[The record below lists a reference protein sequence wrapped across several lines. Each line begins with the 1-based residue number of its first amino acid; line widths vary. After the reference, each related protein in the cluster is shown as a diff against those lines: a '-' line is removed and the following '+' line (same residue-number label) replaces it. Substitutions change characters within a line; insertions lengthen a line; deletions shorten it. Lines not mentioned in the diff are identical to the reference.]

1 MDMNKFYCCKGSAM
15 YKSHDLIGPYHLWGI
30 SPRNSTD
37 RFSPADACGLSMRL
51 SLDYLPVFWPLSYD
65 YWLPQ
70 KTEIHRHAMI
80 RKGYYPKC
88 WVPMVSVIEGFHC
101 TGSHK
106 RPKSIMIRKGI
117 TLKMTVFGAYT
128 IIILVIL
135 LAITYVIPCPTYV
148 HTYMYVH
155 PPAPLP
161 SHIHTHAPSLVPTHS
176 KDQRERLVHTVC
188 TCIAPQVFLGNL
200 ETSVKSTLLY

>member
-37 RFSPADACGLSMRL
+37 HFSPADACGLSMRL
-51 SLDYLPVFWPLSYD
+51 SLDYLPVLWTLSYD

-70 KTEIHRHAMI
+70 KTEIHHHAMI

-106 RPKSIMIRKGI
+106 RPKSIVIRKG
-117 TLKMTVFGAYT
+117 TPLKMTVFGTYT

-135 LAITYVIPCPTYV
+135 LAVTVPPIYT
-148 HTYMYVH
+148 HTCMYTPLH
-155 PPAPLP
+155 HSPPHMHLALFPRTRKIRG
-161 SHIHTHAPSLVPTHS
+161 SAWY
-176 KDQRERLVHTVC
+176 
-188 TCIAPQVFLGNL
+188 
-200 ETSVKSTLLY
+200 TLFAHV